1 MASGDRDAGKWLG
14 AGWLVSA
21 LAQLSLSAPAVAADE
36 ELPDLELLAYLGS
49 WLDSDEEW
57 VAVAEW
63 DGKVDED
70 APQEPAPNEEDDD
83 E

>member
-1 MASGDRDAGKWLG
+1 MASGDRDAPTWLG
-14 AGWLVSA
+14 PGLLVSA

-36 ELPDLELLAYLGS
+36 QPPDLELLAYLGS

-63 DGKVDED
+63 DGKVDAD
-70 APQEPAPNEEDDD
+70 VPKEPAPNEENDD